1 MYGARHAFC
10 LCINYTLHFS
20 GLKRV
25 NGEGEYCLCW
35 SEEQLTD
42 RRLPQAAMAI
52 NMNTEQPKGKISKYI
67 IQNKKIYLTCFNL

>member
-1 MYGARHAFC
+1 MSVY
-10 LCINYTLHFS
+10 YTLHSS

-25 NGEGEYCLCW
+25 NGEGEYFLGW
-35 SEEQLTD
+35 SEEQLAD
-42 RRLPQAAMAI
+42 RMLPQAAMAI